1 MPNLS
6 ISDLPIINQL
16 NPDDI
21 FPVVQ
26 TGVTHSVYFSGMTG
40 YTTGASGSSGS
51 SGTSGTSGTSPIL
64 TANYVTV
71 TATTIT
77 VPLGSTDFYITGL
90 TITTSGNPVL
100 LSVYTEITPNGGSGY
115 GAFAIERLGNHIGN
129 TLDSISGAISNACL
143 SMTVIDN
150 PPSGTHIY
158 NFVCHQVFN
167 DDVFVGNGT
176 GANMIAYELR

>member
-1 MPNLS
+1 MPNLP
-6 ISDLPIINQL
+6 ISNLPTVSQL

-26 TGVTHSVYFSGMTG
+26 TGVTHSVYFSGITG
-40 YTTGASGSSGS
+40 YTSGVSGSSGS

-64 TANYVTV
+64 SANYIMV

-77 VPLGSTDFYITGL
+77 VPLGESDFFITGL

-100 LSVYTEITPNGGSGY
+100 LSVYSEVTPNGGSGY
-115 GAFAIERLGNHIGN
+115 GQFAIERLGNHIGN
-129 TLDSISGAISNACL
+129 TLDSASGSIVNACL

-150 PPSGTHIY
+150 PPSGTHTY

-176 GANMIAYELR
+176 GVNMIAYELR